1 MSNKNEY
8 SSYIESIF
16 QKSENGE
23 VLISDEI
30 TESELEILYK
40 YLNKIKDCIEAY
52 IKQPLLINEWAKDQN
67 ISYNISEDEIR
78 EAYNRRIK
86 LVLADLI
93 LIDQWYQQNE
103 IPIPG
108 TQESI
113 DRKKN
118 RKRIFKIAIKKLA
131 KKRAKRE
138 KQKYPPMSQTVSFDL
153 LKKLEDQNYTR
164 TDDDEIIIKHQNF
177 NTHRVRYT
185 KSRRDKYKMVIE
197 RLIGE
202 NRLLLKEF
210 YSLIDCPNSDYYRK
224 HFKESFLYECTNP
237 KGKYFENIKLR
248 TLKLNEIRKEGST
261 EKEFVFKVK

>member
-1 MSNKNEY
+1 MSIQNDY

-93 LIDQWYQQNE
+93 LIDEWYKENE

-108 TQESI
+108 SQEST

-118 RKRIFKIAIKKLA
+118 RKRIFKIAIKKQA

-138 KQKYPPMSQTVSFDL
+138 KQKYPPMRQTVSFDL
-153 LKKLEDQNYTR
+153 LKKLEDQSYVR
-164 TDDDEIIIKHQNF
+164 TDEDEKTIKHQNF
-177 NTHRVRYT
+177 KPHRTRYT
-185 KSRRDKYKMVIE
+185 KSKRDNYKLVTE
-197 RLIGE
+197 RLIKE
-202 NRLLLKEF
+202 NFLSLKEF
-210 YSLIDCPNSDYYRK
+210 YGIIDCQDSDYYREFYK
-224 HFKESFLYECTNP
+224 NSFLYECTV
-237 KGKYFENIKLR
+237 GKFHKIGNIKNVILIEMR
-248 TLKLNEIRKEGST
+248 IAGPT
-261 EKEFVFKVK
+261 EKEWVFFIK